1 MSGRRAAPPAPRGN
15 IARGVFL
22 LARGKAEGLGQF
34 APTRQA
40 FLASLAPMLAFPL
53 VGFLLVLL
61 ASATPSTPAGAGA
74 IGPLE
79 GFTDLI
85 GTLCAVLA
93 PPVLSFE
100 LARRWQREAL
110 WLRYATA
117 LDWVQWV
124 IPVLISVLL
133 IGVYPLLA
141 ATLSARVALGLVGL
155 AIVGYAL
162 WLHWFV
168 ARHGLMLSPGRAAL
182 LVFLVNLGTALL
194 AFGPRLLALG
204 SGHSG

>member
-34 APTRQA
+34 PPTRQA
-40 FLASLAPMLAFPL
+40 FLASLAPM
-53 VGFLLVLL
+53 G
-61 ASATPSTPAGAGA
+61 SAVPSTPAGAGA